1 MRAMSTSTMSRREGI
16 ALFIPASPLVA
27 HLGIEVD
34 ELGDGT
40 ARLRLPFA
48 AHVATMG
55 DVVHGGAI
63 AALADT
69 AAMAA
74 SWATDDPMPAD
85 PAGATVTL
93 HTDFLAAAR
102 SSDLVAEAT
111 VLRRGGRMCFV
122 RVDVRDAGEQ
132 LVATASATY
141 RLGG

>member
-1 MRAMSTSTMSRREGI
+1 MAAMSTTLARRERI
-16 ALFIPASPLVA
+16 ALFIPASPLAA

-34 ELGDGT
+34 ELGRDT

-48 AHVATMG
+48 QHNVTVG

-63 AALADT
+63 ATLADT

-85 PAGATVTL
+85 PAGATVSL

-102 SSDLVAEAT
+102 STDLTADAT
-111 VLRRGGRMCFV
+111 VLRRGGRLCFV
-122 RVDVRDAGEQ
+122 RVEVRDARDE

-141 RLGG
+141 RVGS

>member
-1 MRAMSTSTMSRREGI
+1 MTTTLTRREGI
-16 ALFIPASPLVA
+16 ALFIPASPLA
-27 HLGIEVD
+27 AQLGIEVG

-40 ARLRLPFA
+40 ATLRLPFA
-48 AHVATMG
+48 ERNATMA

-74 SWATDDPMPAD
+74 SWATDEPMPAD
-85 PAGATVTL
+85 PSGATVSL

-102 SSDLVAEAT
+102 GCDLEAQAT
-111 VLRRGGRMCFV
+111 VLRRGGRLCFV
-122 RVDVRDAGEQ
+122 RVDVRGDGE

-141 RLGG
+141 RVGG

>member
-1 MRAMSTSTMSRREGI
+1 MTTGQLTRREGI
-16 ALFIPASPLVA
+16 ALFIPNSPLCG
-27 HLGIEVD
+27 HLGIEVV

-48 AHVATMG
+48 DHVATMA

-63 AALADT
+63 ATLADT

-85 PAGATVTL
+85 PSGATVSL
-93 HTDFLAAAR
+93 HTDYLAAAR
-102 SSDLVAEAT
+102 GTDLVAEAT
-111 VLRRGGRMCFV
+111 VLRRGGRLCFV
-122 RVDVRDAGEQ
+122 RVDVRDRDGDGD

-141 RLGG
+141 RIGG